1 MFKRVTRR
9 LSRSS
14 SDIEGHVPR
23 DINKSVMKYKP
34 LLVVAASTETFDTA
48 ILRRW
53 TDEGF
58 DVHYEQVHGGS
69 RSSTFAV
76 EAHGDSL
83 ESGERYAIV
92 AYGEAASIL
101 LTKAFQARGKLCA
114 IVGFYPT
121 TLPDPGSI
129 PPDNLHVQV
138 HLAATQPFAPKYPNF
153 NYDGTNPGFDEEDN
167 DEYDRIA
174 SGLAWS
180 RVLDCV
186 RRGFRIDVDL
196 EGIWERHLAHEFVTR
211 DAAATIGTMTSH
223 PSVVHIPTLTGGVG
237 QRELLRFYD
246 EFFIPSNPPNMRTTL
261 LSRTVGSDKIIDEM
275 LISFTHVQEIPWL
288 LPGVPPTGKYIEVV
302 LVSVV
307 KIIGGKLESERLH
320 WDQASVLVQ
329 AGLLDARL
337 GAVGLGEGGV
347 RRLPIVGA
355 EAPRIALEGN
365 EGSVVLNGLIPEW

>member
-9 LSRSS
+9 MSRSS
-14 SDIEGHVPR
+14 ADLEDHAPR
-23 DINKSVMKYKP
+23 DINKSLMSNKP
-34 LLVVAASTETFDTA
+34 LLVIAASTATFDKA
-48 ILRRW
+48 IIQRW
-53 TDEGF
+53 KDEGF
-58 DVHYEQVHGGS
+58 DVRYEHVHGES

-83 ESGERYAIV
+83 ESGESYAIV
-92 AYGEAASIL
+92 AYDQAASVL
-101 LTKAFQARGKLCA
+101 MSKMLESRGKLCA
-114 IVGFYPT
+114 LVAFYPS
-121 TLPDPGSI
+121 TLPDPTSI
-129 PPDNLHVQV
+129 PPKNLRVQV
-138 HLAATQPFAPKYPNF
+138 HLAGNQPFAPKYPHF
-153 NYDGTNPGFDEEDN
+153 TYEGAHPGFDELEN
-167 DEYDRIA
+167 STYNRIA

-180 RVLDCV
+180 RALDCV
-186 RRGFRIDVDL
+186 RRGFGIDVDL

-211 DAAATIGTMTSH
+211 DAVSTIGTMTAN

-246 EFFIPSNPPNMRTTL
+246 KFFIPSNPANMRTTL

-275 LISFTHVQEIPWL
+275 LISFTHTEEIPWI
-288 LPGVPPTGKYIEVV
+288 LPGVPATGKYIEVV

-347 RRLPIVGA
+347 RRLPIVGGEGA
-355 EAPRIALEGN
+355 RVALEGT
-365 EGSVVLNGLIPEW
+365 EGSVPLNELIPEW